1 MLKGFAFKK
10 FGMISRVCLQILN
23 LSLGFGGQSRRDIFP
38 VTSLIH
44 WLLKNYP
51 VASCGGI
58 NPQKLKIPAQ
68 AVPAAAETRT
78 SRCSAR
84 APSDNF
90 LIFTQS
96 LPERALK
103 LAPLKEN
110 R

>member
-58 NPQKLKIPAQ
+58 TPAEIKNPGAGRHGGGEANEPLLCEG
-68 AVPAAAETRT
+68 AE
-78 SRCSAR
+78 
-84 APSDNF
+84 
-90 LIFTQS
+90 
-96 LPERALK
+96 
-103 LAPLKEN
+103 
-110 R
+110 